1 MRRYLIVANQTL
13 GGEKLTQKLD
23 ECLRTGPCR
32 FFLAVPV
39 TQTEGYDYW
48 GSGTIEGFIPNAHK
62 LATALAQGRLRRE
75 LARLH
80 EAGAEAEGE
89 VVEPTPVETIRK
101 LAEREQVDE
110 IIVSTLPRRL
120 SRWMVADLP
129 HRIKRA
135 TGRPTTHIAGAAG
148 PSL

>member
-13 GGEKLTQKLD
+13 GGEQLTEKLD
-23 ECLRTGPCR
+23 ECLRAGPCR

-39 TQTEGYDYW
+39 TQTEGYNYW
-48 GSGTIEGFIPNAHK
+48 GSGSIEGFIPNAYK
-62 LATALAQGRLRRE
+62 VATALAQGRLRRE
-75 LARLH
+75 LARLR

-89 VVEPTPVETIRK
+89 VVDPKPVETIRK
-101 LAEREQVDE
+101 LADREQVDE
-110 IIVSTLPRRL
+110 IIVSTLPRPL

-135 TGRPTTHIAGAAG
+135 TGLPTTHIVGAPG

>member
-13 GGEKLTQKLD
+13 GGEQLTEKLD
-23 ECLRTGPCR
+23 ECQRTGPCR
-32 FFLAVPV
+32 FFLAVPI

-48 GSGTIEGFIPNAHK
+48 GSGSIEGFVPNAYK
-62 LATALAQGRLRRE
+62 VASALAEGRLRRE
-75 LARLH
+75 VARLRK
-80 EAGAEAEGE
+80 AGADADGE
-89 VVEPTPVETIRK
+89 VVEPMPVDTIRK
-101 LAEREQVDE
+101 LAEREQADE

-135 TGRPTTHIAGAAG
+135 TGRPMTHIAGAAG